1 MQLASKMR
9 FISAQF
15 LELLSNNLYLE
26 NAKQANKMA
35 KLLAEKIKD
44 IPDLEIVY
52 PVEANGVFVKLPR
65 ELVDKLQA
73 KHSFYIWSEAE
84 PIVRWMCSFDTC
96 EKEIE
101 DFVQDILLLLNRLC

>member
-1 MQLASKMR
+1 
-9 FISAQF
+9 
-15 LELLSNNLYLE
+15 
-26 NAKQANKMA
+26 MA
-35 KLLAEKIKD
+35 RLLAEKIKD

-65 ELVDKLQA
+65 ELVDRLQA

-96 EKEIE
+96 EADIE
-101 DFVQDILLLLNRLC
+101 GFVQNILGV